1 MKTTISTAV
10 AFALLAGTAAYA
22 QTSSTSDPNG
32 PGQSARCDTL
42 SGAERDQCLRDE
54 NAKTQNA
61 PADANAP
68 AGSDASA
75 TTGSDSSATGSDSS
89 TSGSSAPASGDAS
102 SSSAD
107 KAPQDTTGDKLPA
120 TKSE

>member
-1 MKTTISTAV
+1 MKTAISTAV
-10 AFALLAGTAAYA
+10 AFALLAAAAAHA
-22 QTSSTSDPNG
+22 QSSSTTDPNG

-42 SGAERDQCLRDE
+42 TGAERDQCLRDE
-54 NAKTQNA
+54 NAKTESA
-61 PADANAP
+61 PQDSSSGSSGAGSSASPASP
-68 AGSDASA
+68 AGDS
-75 TTGSDSSATGSDSS
+75 GS
-89 TSGSSAPASGDAS
+89 SGSSAPASSDAS